1 MRLEAVVLR
10 EVVLPLLA
18 PFEGAAV
25 QAARK
30 RFVLVEAR
38 AGGQAGWG
46 ECVALETPF
55 YTSETVETAWHILHD
70 FLAPAVLQGE
80 VNPPN
85 LPDAFQRVKGHPMAK
100 AALET
105 ALLDLEA
112 RVRGQALAEVWG
124 ANREAVPAGVSLGL
138 APSLDELFRQVDRFL
153 EQGYRRVKV
162 KVVPGRDLVVL
173 EALRNRYGPIPLM
186 VDANGAYTWEDLP
199 RLQAMDAFDLLMIE
213 EPLGEADLEAYARL
227 QATLRTPI
235 CLDESLPHPRAVRRA
250 AALGACRVVNLKP
263 GRVGG
268 PAAAL
273 EIEALCREA
282 GLDLWIGGM
291 LESGVGRALN
301 LILAAL
307 PGVTLPGD
315 TSASDRYFARD
326 LVRPPAR
333 LRPDGT
339 IPVPKGPGLGVEV
352 DREYLATVTV
362 REAWLRPP
370 TR

>member
-25 QAARK
+25 QVARK

-105 ALLDLEA
+105 ALWDLEA

-235 CLDESLPHPRAVRRA
+235 
-250 AALGACRVVNLKP
+250 
-263 GRVGG
+263 
-268 PAAAL
+268 
-273 EIEALCREA
+273 I
-282 GLDLWIGGM
+282 
-291 LESGVGRALN
+291 
-301 LILAAL
+301 
-307 PGVTLPGD
+307 
-315 TSASDRYFARD
+315 
-326 LVRPPAR
+326 
-333 LRPDGT
+333 
-339 IPVPKGPGLGVEV
+339 
-352 DREYLATVTV
+352 
-362 REAWLRPP
+362 
-370 TR
+370 